1 MLDTEP
7 DTPQKIWI
15 DKAWSKLVKGER
27 KIANFQRALAM
38 IDDCHS
44 CFPPD
49 AQYDEWQ
56 EGDIKWYGMRN
67 KEGKAHGVC
76 RRVRIEASG
85 DFAKGMVT
93 EGTYRNGSSHG
104 IGGRCMVL

>member
-15 DKAWSKLVKGER
+15 DKAWSKLVKDER

-56 EGDIKWYGMRN
+56 TGNTKWYGMRN
-67 KEGKAHGVC
+67 KEGEAHGLIRCVY
-76 RRVRIEASG
+76 IEREDSWP
-85 DFAKGMVT
+85 KGT
-93 EGTYRNGSSHG
+93 IFERTYLNGRKHG
-104 IGGRCMVL
+104 LSIEIH